1 MEDLEL
7 KKMWNACNQNI
18 DEAKILNLQSW
29 AVNIRTFEYLQ
40 TYKAQSKLKS
50 LSTLKK
56 WAVALGVLWV
66 IFLGLL
72 VYGNHFQN
80 LYFTVSVCML
90 MFFSVAAIAIYI
102 KHIVLID
109 KINFSESVVD
119 AQKKITEL
127 QNSSI
132 NIIRILWLQMPFY
145 TTFFWSTEWLTSDYR
160 FWLIAFPITIFFTL
174 LSIWLY
180 KNISL
185 KNVNKKWFKILLSKE
200 WTSVSSAKKYLN
212 EIEEFKNDNKMFEAS

>member
-40 TYKAQSKLKS
+40 THKAQSKLKS

-132 NIIRILWLQMPFY
+132 TIIRILWLQMPFY
-145 TTFFWSTEWLTSDYR
+145 TTFFWSTKWLTSDYT

>member
-7 KKMWNACNQNI
+7 KKMWNAFNQNI

-29 AVNIRTFEYLQ
+29 AVNIKTFEYLQ
-40 TYKAQSKLKS
+40 THKAQSKLKS

-56 WAVALGVLWV
+56 WAVALGILWV
-66 IFLGLL
+66 SFLGLL
-72 VYGNHFQN
+72 LYGNHFQN
-80 LYFTVSVCML
+80 LYFSVSVCML
-90 MFFSVAAIAIYI
+90 MFFSVAAIAVYI

-119 AQKKITEL
+119 AQKKLTEL
-127 QNSSI
+127 QTSSI
-132 NIIRILWLQMPFY
+132 TIIRLLWLQMPFY
-145 TTFFWSTEWLTSDYR
+145 TTFFWSTEWLTSDYT
-160 FWLIAFPITIFFTL
+160 FWLIAFPITIFFTF

-185 KNVNKKWFKILLSKE
+185 KNVDRKWFKILLSKE

-212 EIEEFKNDNKMFEAS
+212 EIEEFKNDK